1 MSSKITGSGDDKNN
15 PDGGTD
21 TGHVWDDDL
30 RDMTNPPPK
39 WWLLGLYASGLW
51 VIGYI
56 VLYPSIPLANS
67 HSKGLLGWTA
77 IKEYTQ
83 DKQAID
89 VVREPYEKRIREM
102 SAEAILADREL
113 VSYVTRS
120 AKVLFGDNCSPCHGA
135 GGQGNPG
142 YPVLAD
148 DDWLY
153 EGDITHIKETITN
166 GRQGMMTAHAA
177 SLSAQQIE
185 DVAQHVLA
193 MSKGGEYAPGKA
205 VFMASDCTACHGA
218 DAKGNTAMGAANL
231 TDSVWRFSGTL
242 EAIKYTISHGVNDE
256 SDPQTRSSKM
266 PAWGSSGRLSATE
279 IKKLAVYVHE
289 LGGGK

>member
-1 MSSKITGSGDDKNN
+1 MSARDDKNS
-15 PDGGTD
+15 PDGGAD

-30 RDMTNPPPK
+30 RDLTNQPPQ
-39 WWLLGLYASGLW
+39 WWLLGLYASGIW
-51 VIGYI
+51 VIGY
-56 VLYPSIPLANS
+56 VLLYPSLPLANS
-67 HSKGLLGWTA
+67 HTKGLMGWTA
-77 IKEYTQ
+77 IKEYKQ

-89 VVREPYEKRIREM
+89 AVREPYEKRIREM
-102 SAEAILADREL
+102 DAKDILADKEL
-113 VSYVTRS
+113 VNYVTRS

-153 EGDITHIKETITN
+153 EGGIAHIEETITT
-166 GRQGMMTAHAA
+166 GRHGMMTAHGA

-185 DVAQHVLA
+185 DVAKHVLA
-193 MSKGGEYAPGKA
+193 MSSGGEYAPGKE
-205 VFMASDCTACHGA
+205 VFMNSDCVGCHGT
-218 DAKGNTAMGAANL
+218 DARGNTDMGAANL
-231 TDSVWRFSGTL
+231 TDSIWRFSGTL
-242 EAIKYTISHGVNDE
+242 EAVKYTITHGVNDPG
-256 SDPQTRSSKM
+256 DPETRSAQM
-266 PAWGSSGRLSATE
+266 PNFGTSGRLSATD